1 MQWPDNDMECNVA
14 DQGNS
19 SGDRQA
25 VCYAV
30 YSWMFKDDAPIET
43 IEGAFAEMVAIGDEV
58 PGIQRASWGRNRAGS
73 ANGYTHT
80 MIVVADDQAAVDEYN
95 LRTSKHPLSDLVHS
109 SEQQGVGVS
118 YGLPA

>member
-1 MQWPDNDMECNVA
+1 MA
-14 DQGNS
+14 DQENS
-19 SGDRQA
+19 SRAQQA

-58 PGIQRASWGRNRAGS
+58 QGIQRASWGRNRAGS

-95 LRTSKHPLSDLVHS
+95 LRTSKHPMSGLVHS
-109 SEQQGVGVS
+109 SEKQGVGVS
-118 YGLPA
+118 YALPA